1 MKKPLLT
8 IATCLMVSGIFAQKP
23 EKGTVTTE
31 LGLSLSSGYSSINTF
46 GINGR
51 YFVKPDLALVLGIG
65 ASYSN
70 DVNNF
75 AENTDGT
82 GDEGSFTT
90 KNRYTE
96 LALGIQQHFTGTDRL
111 SPFFGVDVA
120 LGGESIIQKGDNANQ
135 SGYINN
141 YSYDKEYKTAQLG
154 LRLNLG
160 FDYWITEGIYMGAIY
175 RPLSLVLQKQD
186 DITTTAGSNGGS
198 VKTVTPGGTFA
209 SLSTFG
215 EVGSIRVGWRF

>member
-23 EKGTVTTE
+23 EKGTVTSE

-51 YFVKPDLALVLGIG
+51 YFVKSDLALVLGIG

-96 LALGIQQHFTGTDRL
+96 LALGIQQHFAGTDRL

-120 LGGESIIQKGDNANQ
+120 LGSEGIIQNGDNANQ
-135 SGYINN
+135 SGYIKN

-160 FDYWITEGIYMGAIY
+160 FDYWITEGIYMGATY

>member
-23 EKGTVTTE
+23 EKGTVTSE

-51 YFVKPDLALVLGIG
+51 YFVKSDLALVLGIG

-96 LALGIQQHFTGTDRL
+96 LALGIQQHFAGTDRL

-120 LGGESIIQKGDNANQ
+120 LGSEGIIQNGDNANQ
-135 SGYINN
+135 SGYIKN

-160 FDYWITEGIYMGAIY
+160 FDYWITEGIYMGATY

-186 DITTTAGSNGGS
+186 AITTTAGSNGGS